1 MDPNTLPLRKTSK
14 VAVCRLRLD
23 RENPRL
29 VGEAE
34 DAADEEIIDRL
45 YRSAELTEL
54 LESISTN
61 GYLDIEPLIVLSEPD
76 TDLLTVLEGN
86 RRLATLLLLREP
98 SLAERIASRE
108 GGIRI
113 RVPPVDDSDKLASF
127 EDISVYRVASRE
139 DARSFIGFK
148 HINGPARWDS
158 YAKARYAA
166 KWYKAARQ
174 TGTTLNDIARSI
186 GDTHATIKRMVFAI
200 YVLEQAESKKLF
212 SIDDHYYKKFSFSH
226 LYTALAR
233 SEYMD
238 YLGLRT
244 NWTRYDP
251 SINPIPES
259 KLDKLE
265 KILIW
270 IYGSKKDDIRPVIR
284 SQNPDIRRLGRVL
297 AHPDALLILEVKTD
311 LDAAYTSTEA
321 IDINFR
327 NALINARDGIWEAS
341 KSLRAYDGH
350 NQSLLRVAADI
361 KETTEIVYERMLKK
375 HKAVI
380 DG

>member
-1 MDPNTLPLRKTSK
+1 MDPSTLPLKETRK
-14 VAVCRLRLD
+14 VAVGRLRLD

-34 DAADEEIIDRL
+34 NASDEDVINYL
-45 YRSAELTEL
+45 YQSAELTEL

-76 TDLLTVLEGN
+76 AELLTVLEGN
-86 RRLATLLLLREP
+86 RRLATLRLLREP

-113 RVPPVDDSDKLASF
+113 RIPHVDDNDKLATF
-127 EDISVYRVASRE
+127 DNISVYRVKNRE

-166 KWYKAARQ
+166 NWYRAARQ

-200 YVLEQAESKKLF
+200 YVLEQAESKQLF
-212 SIDDHYYKKFSFSH
+212 SIDDRYYKRFSFSH

-238 YLGLRT
+238 YLGLST
-244 NWTRYDP
+244 NWTQYDP
-251 SINPIPES
+251 SINPVPDNN
-259 KLDKLE
+259 LDQLE
-265 KILIW
+265 NILIW

-297 AHPDALLILEVKTD
+297 TSPEALHILEVKID

-321 IDINFR
+321 IDIHFR
-327 NALINARDGIWEAS
+327 RALIDARDDIWRAS
-341 KSLRAYDGH
+341 KSLRAYDGRD
-350 NQSLLRVAADI
+350 QSLLGVAADI
-361 KETTEIVYERMLKK
+361 NETAEVVYERMSKK

-380 DG
+380 DD